1 MAKSIQMIRLES
13 GSYMSL
19 HEIMFTGPT
28 SGKLRFCANP
38 VALRREEL
46 FNIEGEQ
53 VITESF
59 HFPTQYLL
67 QWLAANNAIDLETMA
82 VYNFGFEDVVNN
94 ENNMGDGKN

>member
-19 HEIMFTGPT
+19 QEIMFTGPT

-38 VALRREEL
+38 VALRREEF

-59 HFPTQYLL
+59 HFPIQFLF
-67 QWLAANNAIDLETMA
+67 QWLAANDSIDLETMA
-82 VYNFGFEDVVNN
+82 VYNFGFEDVLNK
-94 ENNMGDGKN
+94 ENVSEDEVK